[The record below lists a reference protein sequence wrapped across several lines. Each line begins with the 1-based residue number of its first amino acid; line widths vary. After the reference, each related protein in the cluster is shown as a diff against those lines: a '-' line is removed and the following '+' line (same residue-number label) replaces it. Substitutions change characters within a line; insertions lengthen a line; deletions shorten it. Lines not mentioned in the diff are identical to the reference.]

1 MTQLWVAVCKGKTS
15 HSLEMPPSSLLETK
29 LTWGDVVWFLHFPP
43 LQAPTL
49 THTLEPAV
57 TKTHTLRNDCFQFPR
72 LWHNWPSPA
81 VTPHQA
87 LCSRTT
93 LLSPKQAAF
102 PFLGL
107 PSYPVQILWS
117 TLSHSLENV
126 GSLPMCLL
134 LWYLL
139 RTSALPAPKPLPIV
153 GKVKPGRWGPP
164 ETHVWALCCTHSWG
178 STPGKRSR
186 LSAQSPPTTRPGL
199 SQALRTW
206 SLDGL
211 VC

>member
-1 MTQLWVAVCKGKTS
+1 MSCGSSTS
-15 HSLEMPPSSLLETK
+15 PHFRHPGSL
-29 LTWGDVVWFLHFPP
+29 
-43 LQAPTL
+43 
-49 THTLEPAV
+49 
-57 TKTHTLRNDCFQFPR
+57 
-72 LWHNWPSPA
+72 
-81 VTPHQA
+81 TPW
-87 LCSRTT
+87 SR
-93 LLSPKQAAF
+93 LSPKPTRSEMTASSFPVCGTTAPPRLSHLTKRFAPGQPSFLQNLPFSF

-126 GSLPMCLL
+126 GSLPLCLL
-134 LWYLL
+134 SWYLL
-139 RTSALPAPKPLPIV
+139 RTPALPAPKPLPIV

-178 STPGKRSR
+178 STPGKRRR
-186 LSAQSPPTTRPGL
+186 LSAQSPPTARPGL